1 LRLWLCA
8 DFVDA
13 WREGT
18 LIMPV
23 RMEDV
28 PALAPRPARPR
39 AWRWLGLLAFCLLLG
54 AGGMVSFNPE
64 ALHQKPEIFWSLTLG
79 VPFLGWCALGFG
91 RALLY
96 LGERAVADGWD
107 QAREEDLFQKT
118 RQGRRFLRVLN
129 VDLHTALRAPGE
141 EPAVQLEALQS
152 GIKVQ
157 RMQPSRLASSS
168 SCHSRLPGDAA
179 EELEPVL
186 LRTLQQLL
194 GELAP
199 TLAQLPPHTPLAL
212 LLAGDTGLSGPAW
225 DRTWAQAWQASAI
238 RQVPVSLE
246 GDGLDAL
253 DQWLDQRFDERA
265 VLLVIALQF
274 APRQPEGTAEVVA
287 GLLLGNPLAQTILA
301 PIAFLHR
308 PEQERQPCSDALGDA
323 ATQALAWVP
332 LEAESI
338 RHVWLAG
345 VNAQR
350 HAALTSVSHQL
361 TIPMLHAQGLR
372 DLDAALGNPGKVS
385 PWLAIVAATQAI
397 QVGSGA
403 QFIFSGNGC
412 ADSRLW
418 SMALTPAPSLSE

>member
-1 LRLWLCA
+1 
-8 DFVDA
+8 
-13 WREGT
+13 
-18 LIMPV
+18 MPV
-23 RMEDV
+23 RMDDI
-28 PALAPRPARPR
+28 PALAPRPVRPR

-54 AGGMVSFNPE
+54 AGGMLSFAPE
-64 ALHQKPEIFWSLTLG
+64 ALHQRPEVFWSLTLG

-118 RQGRRFLRVLN
+118 RQGRRFLRVLK
-129 VDLHTALRAPGE
+129 VDLHTALRVPGE

-157 RMQPSRLASSS
+157 RVQPSRLASSS

-199 TLAQLPPHTPLAL
+199 TLAQLPAHTPLAL
-212 LLAGDTGLSGPAW
+212 LLEGDSGLSGPVW
-225 DRTWAQAWQASAI
+225 DRTWEQAWQASAI

-253 DQWLDQRFDERA
+253 DHWLDQRFDDRA

-287 GLLLGNPLAQTILA
+287 GLLLGNPLAQTTLA

-332 LEAESI
+332 LEVESI
-338 RHVWLAG
+338 RHVWRAG

-350 HAALTSVSHQL
+350 HAALTSVSTQL
-361 TIPMLHAQGLR
+361 AIPMQHEQGLR
-372 DLDAALGNPGKVS
+372 DLDAVLGNPGKAS

>member
-1 LRLWLCA
+1 
-8 DFVDA
+8 
-13 WREGT
+13 
-18 LIMPV
+18 
-23 RMEDV
+23 
-28 PALAPRPARPR
+28 
-39 AWRWLGLLAFCLLLG
+39 
-54 AGGMVSFNPE
+54 MVSFAPE
-64 ALHQKPEIFWSLTLG
+64 ALHQRPEVFWSLTLG
-79 VPFLGWCALGFG
+79 VPLLGWCALGGG

-107 QAREEDLFQKT
+107 QAREEDLIQKT

-129 VDLHTALRAPGE
+129 VDLHTALRVPGE

-152 GIKVQ
+152 GSKVQ
-157 RMQPSRLASSS
+157 RVQPSRLASS
-168 SCHSRLPGDAA
+168 SCHSRLPGDAV

-186 LRTLQQLL
+186 LHTLQQLL

-199 TLAQLPPHTPLAL
+199 TLAQLPAHTPLAL
-212 LLAGDTGLSGPAW
+212 LLEGDSGLSGPAW

-246 GDGLDAL
+246 GDGLHVL
-253 DQWLDQRFDERA
+253 DHWLDQRFDERT
-265 VLLVIALQF
+265 VLLVIAFQL

-308 PEQERQPCSDALGDA
+308 PEQERQPCSDALRDT

-338 RHVWLAG
+338 QHVWRAG

-350 HAALTSVSHQL
+350 HAALTSVSTQL
-361 TIPMLHAQGLR
+361 AIPMEHEQGLR
-372 DLDAALGNPGKVS
+372 DLDAVLGNPGKAS

-397 QVGSGA
+397 QVGSEA

-418 SMALTPAPSLSE
+418 NMALTPAPSLSE

>member
-1 LRLWLCA
+1 
-8 DFVDA
+8 
-13 WREGT
+13 
-18 LIMPV
+18 
-23 RMEDV
+23 
-28 PALAPRPARPR
+28 
-39 AWRWLGLLAFCLLLG
+39 
-54 AGGMVSFNPE
+54 MVSFNPE

-418 SMALTPAPSLSE
+418 SMALTHAPSLSE